1 MSIVKKRIII
11 ICSACLLAV
20 LGIQAY
26 LLPKNY
32 IGKMNPDGSVAGEVD
47 EMTGEAADIAGEDD
61 GLIPEEQLCEADITE
76 PDEMTLLSNSSVG
89 ERICIGSYGSEDLG
103 WIVYDEDEN
112 YLYLIS
118 EKVIDARPMI
128 DNTYVE
134 KLYENTDGSGS
145 EPASLTSLYEMI
157 ESSTEYNRTFTDTD
171 LCKWLNDEFIN
182 SVFSEDVIE
191 KMQQWSDGIKVT
203 LPDDEF
209 VTEFGDY
216 LWAGPTQTAIENG
229 AEVFDPEPYIEAA
242 GEVRDPMTGELIT
255 EDEIVNHP
263 GLVYPAEADGS
274 ASYALGSDITDG
286 NVSIRSFGFTRRNA
300 GIYEKVGVRPMIK
313 VLKEND

>member
-1 MSIVKKRIII
+1 MSRLKKRIII
-11 ICSACLLAV
+11 IGSACLLAV
-20 LGIQAY
+20 IGIGTY
-26 LLPKNY
+26 LLLKNNA
-32 IGKMNPDGSVAGEVD
+32 GKKDREIPAIGEVD
-47 EMTGEAADIAGEDD
+47 EMAEEIADLTEEDN
-61 GLIPEEQLCEADITE
+61 GMIPDEQLCEADITE
-76 PDEMTLLSNSSVG
+76 PDKMTLLSITPVG
-89 ERICIGSYGSEDLG
+89 ERISIGSYGSEELG
-103 WIVYDEDEN
+103 WIVYDEDEE

-128 DNTYVE
+128 DNT
-134 KLYENTDGSGS
+134 
-145 EPASLTSLYEMI
+145 ASLYELA
-157 ESSTEYNRTFTDTD
+157 ESSAEYNGKFTDTD

-182 SVFSEDVIE
+182 SVFSEEVIE

-229 AEVFDPEPYIEAA
+229 AEVFNPEPYIEAA
-242 GEVRDPMTGELIT
+242 GEVRDPMTGELIP

-274 ASYALGSDITDG
+274 ASYALGNDITDG
-286 NVSIRSFGFTRRNA
+286 IVSIRSFGFTRRNA

-313 VLKEND
+313 VLK

>member
-1 MSIVKKRIII
+1 MSRLKKRIII
-11 ICSACLLAV
+11 IGSACLLAV
-20 LGIQAY
+20 IGIGTY
-26 LLPKNY
+26 LLLKNNA
-32 IGKMNPDGSVAGEVD
+32 GKKDREIPAIGEVD
-47 EMTGEAADIAGEDD
+47 EMAEEIADLTEEDN
-61 GLIPEEQLCEADITE
+61 GMIPDEQLCEADITE
-76 PDEMTLLSNSSVG
+76 PDKMTLLSITPVG
-89 ERICIGSYGSEDLG
+89 ERISIGSYGSEELG
-103 WIVYDEDEN
+103 WIVYDEDEE

-128 DNTYVE
+128 DNT
-134 KLYENTDGSGS
+134 
-145 EPASLTSLYEMI
+145 ASLYELA
-157 ESSTEYNRTFTDTD
+157 ESSAEYNGKFTDTD

-182 SVFSEDVIE
+182 SVFSEEVIE

-229 AEVFDPEPYIEAA
+229 AEVFNPEPYIEAA
-242 GEVRDPMTGELIT
+242 GEVRDPMTGELIP

-274 ASYALGSDITDG
+274 ASYALGNDITDG

-313 VLKEND
+313 VLK

>member
-1 MSIVKKRIII
+1 MSRLKKRIII
-11 ICSACLLAV
+11 IGSACLLAV
-20 LGIQAY
+20 IGIGTY
-26 LLPKNY
+26 LLLKNNA
-32 IGKMNPDGSVAGEVD
+32 GKKDRDIPAIGEVD
-47 EMTGEAADIAGEDD
+47 EMAEEIADLTEEENGM
-61 GLIPEEQLCEADITE
+61 IPDEQLCEADIAE
-76 PDEMTLLSNSSVG
+76 PNEMALLSITPVG
-89 ERICIGSYGSEDLG
+89 ERISIGSYGSEELG
-103 WIVYDEDEN
+103 WIVYDEDEE

-128 DNTYVE
+128 
-134 KLYENTDGSGS
+134 ENTDTSKLLEIEAGDGTN
-145 EPASLTSLYEMI
+145 PDSLASLYEMV
-157 ESSTEYNRTFTDTD
+157 ESSAEYNGKFTDTD
-171 LCKWLNDEFIN
+171 LCKWLNDEFLR
-182 SVFSEDVIE
+182 SAFSEDVIE
-191 KMQQWSDGIKVT
+191 KMLQWSDGIKVT

-229 AEVFDPEPYIEAA
+229 AEIFNPEPYIEAA
-242 GEVRDPMTGELIT
+242 GEVRDPMTGELIP

-274 ASYALGSDITDG
+274 ASYALCSDITDG

>member
-1 MSIVKKRIII
+1 MSRLKKRIII
-11 ICSACLLAV
+11 IGSACLLAV
-20 LGIQAY
+20 IGIGTY
-26 LLPKNY
+26 LLLKNNA
-32 IGKMNPDGSVAGEVD
+32 GKKDRDIPAIGEVD
-47 EMTGEAADIAGEDD
+47 EMAEEIADLTEEENGM
-61 GLIPEEQLCEADITE
+61 IPDEQLCEADIAE
-76 PDEMTLLSNSSVG
+76 PNEMALLSITPVG
-89 ERICIGSYGSEDLG
+89 ERISIGSYGSEELG
-103 WIVYDEDEN
+103 WIVYDEDEE

-118 EKVIDARPMI
+118 EKVFDASPMI
-128 DNTYVE
+128 DSP
-134 KLYENTDGSGS
+134 D
-145 EPASLTSLYEMI
+145 SLASLYEMV
-157 ESSTEYNRTFTDTD
+157 ESSAEYNGKFTDTD

-242 GEVRDPMTGELIT
+242 GEVKDPMTGELIP

-300 GIYEKVGVRPMIK
+300 GIYEKVGVRPIIK
-313 VLKEND
+313 VLK